1 MCLRRADRHP
11 RRRTGHARSAGGTRT
26 VDRLLA
32 ALGID
37 AAQFRALARVYVPMD
52 FRAAGG
58 ATRRHSHDRKP
69 GSPLAGLLVVSGIGS
84 LAFGAIAGTMAD
96 ALIAA
101 SLLTTYGAANT
112 MMLLLVDFTGV
123 VLSPDDYGILG
134 PRPIGSAL
142 PSPARP
148 PAPAGYAGATRRVLA
163 SVPAVVLAVRFGW
176 AALPATLLAV
186 L

>member
-1 MCLRRADRHP
+1 
-11 RRRTGHARSAGGTRT
+11 
-26 VDRLLA
+26 
-32 ALGID
+32 
-37 AAQFRALARVYVPMD
+37 MD

-96 ALIAA
+96 ALMAA

-134 PRPIGSAL
+134 PRPIGSRTYFA
-142 PSPARP
+142 ARL
-148 PAPAGYAGATRRVLA
+148 AAGARYRRAVTARLPPG
-163 SVPAVVLAVRFGW
+163 PAVG
-176 AALPATLLAV
+176 AARAF
-186 L
+186 